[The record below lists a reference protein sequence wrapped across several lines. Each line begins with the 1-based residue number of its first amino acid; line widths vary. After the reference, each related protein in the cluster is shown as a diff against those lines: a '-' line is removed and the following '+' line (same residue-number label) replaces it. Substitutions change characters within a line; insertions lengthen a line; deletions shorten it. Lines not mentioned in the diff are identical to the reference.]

1 LKNRIENYKNF
12 DKEAKKKKTEIKRKW
27 IKLKL
32 LVLSLK
38 KIKNHKLDLKGKIES
53 NKNFYKRTKK

>member
-12 DKEAKKKKTEIKRKW
+12 DKEAKKIEIKRKW
-27 IKLKL
+27 TKLKL
-32 LVLSLK
+32 LLLSLK

-53 NKNFYKRTKK
+53 NKNFYKKTKK